1 VGARIEF
8 LVTCALPARFLW
20 YPTCNPFNRLLIARF
35 NETRMELQGM
45 KIGTITTATGILAL
59 GLASWV
65 TPGRA
70 QSPMFDRV
78 EVNLPYTV
86 TIGDRTLAPGEYVI
100 QQARDY
106 GGTQRALTIFSN
118 NGTRFETTVLAIPIR
133 DVNTPDRTSVILHH
147 YGGDY
152 YFDKVWIQGKDYGY
166 EFPLPSAVKAREK
179 ERMEPV
185 TLAATY
191 STTTEAPPQTT
202 TAAPPPPPEEVQ
214 PAPAPEAPAP
224 APPPPMPKTSAGWL
238 MMLLGGGAL
247 SGIGV
252 SLRRFKKS

>member
-1 VGARIEF
+1 
-8 LVTCALPARFLW
+8 
-20 YPTCNPFNRLLIARF
+20 
-35 NETRMELQGM
+35 M

-78 EVNLPYTV
+78 EVNIPYTV
-86 TIGDRTLAPGEYVI
+86 TVGDKTLPPGDYVI
-100 QQARDY
+100 QQTRDF
-106 GGTQRALTIFSN
+106 GGDQRALLIYSN
-118 NGTRFETTVLAIPIR
+118 NGTKFVTTAVTIPAL
-133 DVNTPDRTSVILHH
+133 DVNTPDHTSVTLHH
-147 YGGDY
+147 YGPDY

-185 TLAATY
+185 TIAATY

-202 TAAPPPPPEEVQ
+202 TAAPPPPPEAAP

-224 APPPPMPKTSAGWL
+224 APAPVMPKTDAGWL

-252 SLRRFKKS
+252 SLRRLKKS